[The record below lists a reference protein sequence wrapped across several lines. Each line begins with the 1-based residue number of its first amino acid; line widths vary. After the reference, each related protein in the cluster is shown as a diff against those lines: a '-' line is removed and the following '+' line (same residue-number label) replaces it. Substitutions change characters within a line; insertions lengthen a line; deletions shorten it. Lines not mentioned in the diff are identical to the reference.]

1 MKTIAFV
8 ALVGLTLAGCGGD
21 KKEATTDD
29 PKTEKS
35 SETSA
40 EAGKAGEK
48 APEKQ
53 ATVATLSPAEQQTA
67 GIRLGT
73 VENRVLSGVLKVNGT
88 LDAPPQNAVAVSS
101 LLGGIVER
109 TTLQQGAR
117 VRTGQVLATIRNPE
131 YVQLQQ
137 DYLETSSRL
146 EYARANYA
154 RQEELY
160 KQEVAPQKN
169 FQQAR
174 ADYRALQAQVAAQ
187 AARLRLAGLPVG
199 GAMATTAPVKA
210 PRGGYLKTV
219 NATAG
224 QSVTPTDVL
233 FEIVDPTH
241 LDVVLT
247 IFEKDVPK
255 VRTGQTVRYNLA
267 NDSVGSSHKATVY
280 LIGRTVSEDRTVRV
294 YAHLSHED
302 ASRLPGTYVRAVV
315 ETNSATVPAVPDQAV
330 VQFGGKPYIFI
341 VDDKPAAKGETGY
354 RMVPVVTGVSE
365 NGYTQVTLPDEVIG
379 SKAPVVLEGAYSLL
393 AKLKNAEEEE

>member
-1 MKTIAFV
+1 MKNIAFL
-8 ALVGLTLAGCGGD
+8 ALLGLTLASCGGD
-21 KKEATTDD
+21 KKEAAAEET
-29 PKTEKS
+29 KTEKPGDPS
-35 SETSA
+35 AKATETG
-40 EAGKAGEK
+40 EAQ
-48 APEKQ
+48 EKQ
-53 ATVATLSPAEQQTA
+53 PTLATLSPAEQQTA
-67 GIRLGT
+67 GIRLGD
-73 VENRVLSGVLKVNGT
+73 VEDRVLSGVLKVNGT
-88 LDAPPQNAVAVSS
+88 LDAPPENAVAVSS
-101 LLGGIVER
+101 LLGGIIER

-117 VRTGQVLATIRNPE
+117 VRAGQVLATIRNPE

-187 AARLRLAGLPVG
+187 AARLRLAGLPIG

-219 NATAG
+219 NASAG

-233 FEIVDPTH
+233 FEIVDPAH

-247 IFEKDVPK
+247 VFEKDVPK
-255 VRTGQTVRYNLA
+255 VRNGQTVRYTLA
-267 NDSVGSSHKATVY
+267 NDSVGTNHQAKVY
-280 LIGRTVSEDRTVRV
+280 LIGRAVSEDRTVRV
-294 YAHLSHED
+294 YAHLARED
-302 ASRLPGTYVRAVV
+302 ASRLPGTYVRAVI
-315 ETNSATVPAVPDQAV
+315 ETNSATVPALPDQAV
-330 VQFGGKPYIFI
+330 VQFGGRPYVFL
-341 VDDKPAAKGETGY
+341 VDDKPAPKGETGY

-365 NGYTQVTLPDEVIG
+365 NGYTQVTLPEEVA
-379 SKAPVVLEGAYSLL
+379 SAKAKVVTAGAYSLL

>member
-1 MKTIAFV
+1 MKNIAFL
-8 ALVGLTLAGCGGD
+8 ALLGLTLASCGD
-21 KKEATTDD
+21 KKEAAAEDT
-29 PKTEKS
+29 KTEKS
-35 SETSA
+35 GDKPL
-40 EAGKAGEK
+40 EAAKTGGEAK
-48 APEKQ
+48 EKQ
-53 ATVATLSPAEQQTA
+53 ATLATLSPAEQQTA
-67 GIRLGT
+67 GIRLGP
-73 VENRVLSGVLKVNGT
+73 VEDRVLSGVLKVNGT
-88 LDAPPQNAVAVSS
+88 LDAPPENAVAVSS

-117 VRTGQVLATIRNPE
+117 VRAGQVLATIRNPE

-137 DYLETSSRL
+137 DYLETRSRL

-199 GAMATTAPVKA
+199 GAMTTTAPVKA

-247 IFEKDVPK
+247 VFEKDVPK
-255 VRTGQTVRYNLA
+255 VRNGQTVRYTLA
-267 NDSVGSSHKATVY
+267 NDSVGASHQAKVY
-280 LIGRTVSEDRTVRV
+280 LIGRAVSEDRTVRV

-302 ASRLPGTYVRAVV
+302 PSRLPGTYVRAVV
-315 ETNSATVPAVPDQAV
+315 ETNSASVPALPDQAV
-330 VQFGGKPYIFI
+330 VQFGGRPYIFL
-341 VDDKPAAKGETGY
+341 VDDNPAPKGETGY

-365 NGYTQVTLPDEVIG
+365 SGYTQVTLPAG
-379 SKAPVVLEGAYSLL
+379 TSTTKVVVGGAYSLL
-393 AKLKNAEEEE
+393 AKLKNSEEEE